1 MSKLNKSLCALGVTL
16 SIFSAPAALASG
28 TINFTGEITD
38 QACTVDGSSK
48 NLTVDLG
55 KVSSKSLATK
65 GEVAGLKDFTIKLID
80 GPVDTTVAV
89 RFGGTRDAS
98 DRDILAID
106 QVSGGATNVGI
117 ALFEK
122 DAVSQIKLYDDSQD
136 VQITGTEINLDYVAR
151 YKATDAATPGPA
163 NGSAVYSI
171 QYK

>member
-48 NLTVDLG
+48 
-55 KVSSKSLATK
+55 SLATK

-80 GPVDTTVAV
+80 CPVDTTVAV

-98 DRDILAID
+98 DRDILAIE

>member
-1 MSKLNKSLCALGVTL
+1 MSKLNKPLYLLGMSLSLL
-16 SIFSAPAALASG
+16 SVPAAFASG

-38 QACTVDGSSK
+38 QACTVDSSSK
-48 NLTVDLG
+48 NLTVNLG

-80 GPVDTTVAV
+80 CPVNTTVSV
-89 RFGGTRDAS
+89 RFGGTRDAIDS
-98 DRDILAID
+98 DILAID

-122 DAVSQIKLYDDSQD
+122 DAVSQINLYDDSKE
-136 VQITGTEINLDYVAR
+136 VEINGTEINLDYVAR
-151 YKATDAATPGPA
+151 YKATAQATPGPA

>member
-1 MSKLNKSLCALGVTL
+1 M
-16 SIFSAPAALASG
+16 
-28 TINFTGEITD
+28 
-38 QACTVDGSSK
+38 
-48 NLTVDLG
+48 
-55 KVSSKSLATK
+55 
-65 GEVAGLKDFTIKLID
+65 KDFTIKLID
-80 GPVDTTVAV
+80 CPVDTTVAV

>member
-55 KVSSKSLATK
+55 KV
-65 GEVAGLKDFTIKLID
+65 AGLKDFTIKLID
-80 GPVDTTVAV
+80 CPVDTTVAV

-122 DAVSQIKLYDDSQD
+122 VAVSQIRLYDDSQD